1 MRNLRRND
9 LSPATTIYVA
19 MLVFG
24 IGIFALEP
32 TWAGLG
38 AVLLLVP
45 GIAINVLLDRPARRR
60 GVRA

>member
-1 MRNLRRND
+1 MKNELGF
-9 LSPATTIYVA
+9 LTTVYVA

-24 IGIFALEP
+24 IGIFVLQP

-45 GIAINVLLDRPARRR
+45 GIAINVLLPAKRREVAR
-60 GVRA
+60 V